1 MDEFDKAEQSGRALF
16 KTILDQCQITDYRES
31 TEKYDTLDL
40 YATLKGK
47 STGIEIKKRDKQF
60 EHYPTYMMEVYK
72 YKALAE
78 RVNSGELDQIYYVN
92 FFGNDT
98 VYIFSLL
105 KIAQGIK
112 DGTVQVTSTY
122 ANKTT
127 AVFQGKTEKRIL
139 LIPKEYAAK
148 LVRIDNK
155 WYNANKTNKQ

>member
-1 MDEFDKAEQSGRALF
+1 MDKFDKAEQTGRALF
-16 KTILDQCQITDYRES
+16 TTILQQLQVSDYKEA

-40 YATLKGK
+40 YASVKDR

-60 EHYPTYMMEVYK
+60 EHYPTYMMELYK
-72 YKALAE
+72 YNALVD

-98 VYIFSLL
+98 VYIFSLV

-112 DGTVQVTSTY
+112 NGTVTVTSTY

-127 AVFQGKTEKRIL
+127 AAFSGKIEKRIL
-139 LIPKEYAAK
+139 LIPKELATK
-148 LVRIDNK
+148 LIRVDNK
-155 WYNANKTNKQ
+155 WHNPNKHN